1 VATDERIDLFE
12 KALSGR
18 ISRREL
24 VRRAAFLGIGGSA
37 LATLLAA
44 CTSAA
49 KSPTPTSA
57 TPTATLASMGSPAAG
72 SPTPAPTTPPPSPS
86 GTLELYSSTDTA
98 QQVADAFAKATGVKV
113 NNYNDD
119 AGVVLARI
127 EAEAGH
133 PRGDVYLLSDA
144 EGMAGL
150 GQQGRLQAY
159 LSSQRQ
165 AMTALA
171 LKVSDANGL
180 FTAVGLSGAGPFTYN
195 TKRLTSANAPK
206 DWPDLL
212 DSRFKDQIAIT
223 DPAFSGPSYGAIFGI
238 LQRMGTDAGWTY
250 IKGLSSNGM
259 KVYKTNTPTLAAVTS
274 GGRSIALAQDS
285 ATFYDVVAQ
294 GAPLAVNY
302 PTTGTVLQGDCI
314 GIEAKSANPNA
325 ARAFVDY
332 VLSASGQTTEIG
344 DAVTGKGVSGDAW
357 IIPVQPGVAQDSA
370 RISSGIN
377 WTIID
382 LQQAAQQEASIK
394 AQFKALFGG

>member
-1 VATDERIDLFE
+1 MDERDDLISL
-12 KALSGR
+12 AMSGR
-18 ISRREL
+18 ISRREVL
-24 VRRAAFLGIGGSA
+24 RRGALLGLGGSA
-37 LATLLAA
+37 IATLLAA
-44 CTSAA
+44 CAGAVQSQSPAPSTAPATTLPGSAA
-49 KSPTPTSA
+49 TSPT
-57 TPTATLASMGSPAAG
+57 AAAA
-72 SPTPAPTTPPPSPS
+72 TPAPSPT

-98 QQVADAFAKATGVKV
+98 QQVADAFAKLTGVKV

-159 LSSQRQ
+159 LSGQR
-165 AMTALA
+165 ATMADLA
-171 LKVSDANGL
+171 VRVSDPTGL
-180 FTAVGLSGAGPFTYN
+180 FSAVGLSGAGPFTYN
-195 TKRLTSANAPK
+195 TKRLNSSQAPK

-212 DSRFKDQIAIT
+212 DPRFKDQIAIT

-238 LQRMGTDAGWTY
+238 LQRLGTAAGWTY
-250 IKGLSSNGM
+250 LQGLAANGM

-274 GGRSIALAQDS
+274 GGRSVALAQDS

-294 GAPLAVNY
+294 GAPLAVAY
-302 PTTGTVLQGDCI
+302 PTSGTVLQGDVI
-314 GIEAKSANPNA
+314 GIEAKASNLPA

-332 VLSASGQTTEIG
+332 VLSTQGQTTEIG
-344 DAVTGKGVSGDAW
+344 DAVSGKGVSGDAW
-357 IIPVQPGVAQDSA
+357 IIPVQAGVAQNAA
-370 RISSGIN
+370 RVTSGIN

-382 LQQAAQQEASIK
+382 LQQAASQEASIK
-394 AQFKALFGG
+394 AQFKSLFGS